1 MLELLT
7 LALLQI
13 VTITTNPAA
22 EGAAEG
28 NDPVVSTSSAPAP
41 VDHGSGGWI
50 GK

>member
-13 VTITTNPAA
+13 VTLTTNPAT
-22 EGAAEG
+22 EGSAEG
-28 NDPVVSTSSAPAP
+28 NDPTVSTSSAPAP
-41 VDHGSGGWI
+41 VEHGTGGWI